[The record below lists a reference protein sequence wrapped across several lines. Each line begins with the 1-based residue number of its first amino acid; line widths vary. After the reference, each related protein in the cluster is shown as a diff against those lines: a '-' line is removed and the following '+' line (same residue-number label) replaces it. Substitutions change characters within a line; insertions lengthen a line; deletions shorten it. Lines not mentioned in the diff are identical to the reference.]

1 MIKSIIIVVLL
12 LSISIGGFFASSTI
26 ILLKSTITTLQIKH
40 KKATVKTK
48 IKERGKRVL
57 AAIPIAGLIAVV
69 WFEKLEYE
77 EWQQDNPDG
86 TPEQY
91 SKEMADLVY
100 EMADEYYEEINKSSS
115 NSNLP
120 GDGETDN
127 VNEAHRNEN
136 MG

>member
-1 MIKSIIIVVLL
+1 MVKNIIIVVLL
-12 LSISIGGFFASSTI
+12 LSISIGGVFASSTI
-26 ILLKSTITTLQIKH
+26 NLLKSTITTLQIKH
-40 KKATVKTK
+40 KKAIVKTK

-57 AAIPIAGLIAVV
+57 AAIPIVGLIAVA

-77 EWQQDNPDG
+77 EWHQDNPDG

-100 EMADEYYEEINKSSS
+100 EMADEYYEEINKTSS

-120 GDGETDN
+120 VDGETNN
-127 VNEAHRNEN
+127 VSAAH
-136 MG
+136 

>member
-1 MIKSIIIVVLL
+1 MIKNIIIVVLL
-12 LSISIGGFFASSTI
+12 LSISIGGFFVSSTI
-26 ILLKSTITTLQIKH
+26 SLLKSTMTTLQIKH
-40 KKATVKTK
+40 KKAIVKTK

-100 EMADEYYEEINKSSS
+100 EMADEYYEKINNTSS

-120 GDGETDN
+120 VDGETNN
-127 VNEAHRNEN
+127 VNEAP
-136 MG
+136 